1 MCGSMWHFVHAVRFN
16 RLYCTIR
23 NLNPITWNTLSR
35 QLSGV
40 WGLHCTFSPQLRIT
54 NIRKHV
60 RNSRY
65 TQHMLLSRTSVWSIR
80 GLKVCR
86 CIVRWIW
93 KRLVDVDR
101 SFRVSQLALPVLPYR
116 ATKLRRR
123 ILLSAMKSHWD
134 IFSQHF
140 HDYGIEMWRQWALC
154 YQPPGNE
161 PPSPSP
167 PLIMLIAPRSI
178 LKCEVDGRA
187 AHRISGGFCVCPTF
201 CPEFSVLP
209 HSYLAELLVVFIYPS
224 IYVCNRRRFVRNRV
238 QVFGVL
244 QPWNS
249 NHSL

>member
-1 MCGSMWHFVHAVRFN
+1 MFRWNVRI
-16 RLYCTIR
+16 RTIR
-23 NLNPITWNTLSR
+23 WRNPGDFSLKYPRLESVQMYSEMNLEKVSGRGQVFSR
-35 QLSGV
+35 VTVGTASAA
-40 WGLHCTFSPQLRIT
+40 
-54 NIRKHV
+54 N
-60 RNSRY
+60 
-65 TQHMLLSRTSVWSIR
+65 
-80 GLKVCR
+80 
-86 CIVRWIW
+86 
-93 KRLVDVDR
+93 
-101 SFRVSQLALPVLPYR
+101 R

-140 HDYGIEMWRQWALC
+140 HDYGIEMWRQCALC

-161 PPSPSP
+161 PPPPSP

-178 LKCEVDGRA
+178 LKCEVAGRA
-187 AHRISGGFCVCPTF
+187 AHRISGGFCVCPKF
-201 CPEFSVLP
+201 CPEFSMLP